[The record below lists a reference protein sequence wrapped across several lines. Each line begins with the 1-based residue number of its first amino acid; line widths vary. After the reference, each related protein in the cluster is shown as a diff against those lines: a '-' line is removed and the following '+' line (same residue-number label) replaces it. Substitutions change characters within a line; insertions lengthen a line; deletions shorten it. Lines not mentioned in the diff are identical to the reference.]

1 MVEAGGIAGGVQ
13 LPLTGA
19 AGTPIV
25 QYLQA
30 TQTEVIYKHRVTAGF
45 GYKNFLGVPFLTLDT
60 NVGMQLEE
68 TRDYGTGSL
77 SGGGHTSAEVS
88 SWHAGFGLTW
98 NFM

>member
-1 MVEAGGIAGGVQ
+1 MFGDPFAASILRRAQEKGLIKIAVHN
-13 LPLTGA
+13 LRDHCTD
-19 AGTPIV
+19 
-25 QYLQA
+25 
-30 TQTEVIYKHRVTAGF
+30 KHRVTAGF